1 MRRRICGKRG
11 FDMTETLE
19 RPTAKLDLKVVG
31 TRPVRPDGA
40 DKVTGRALYGAD
52 LAMPG
57 MLVGKIKRSP
67 HAHARIVS
75 IDTRKARAL
84 VGVKAVITAADFPD
98 VESEEFEGGE
108 SESNIRDVALNCMAR
123 QKVLYEGHAVA
134 AVAATSSAIADEALA
149 LIEVKYEVLPHV
161 IAVEAAMAA
170 GAPLLHANM
179 FTKGLETKPES
190 PSNIAQRN
198 QLARG
203 DLDAGFASADVIV
216 EGRYTT
222 AAVHQGYI
230 EPHAAVASYGAD
242 GQCQVWASSQ
252 GQFMVRTLCAKV
264 LGLDSSN
271 IRVTP
276 AEIGGGFGGKTTVY
290 LEPLA
295 LALSRQ
301 SGDPVKMVMTRD
313 EVFRATGPTSGA
325 VMEVRLGAKS
335 DGTVV
340 AADVVLKYQAGA
352 FPGSPVGAGSMTAL
366 ACYDIENFRIT
377 GYDVVTN
384 SPKVAAYRAPG
395 APIAAFAVE
404 SAVDELALKLGMD
417 PIALRE
423 KNAVRDGVKAAY
435 GPTFRNIGY
444 VETLEAIRD
453 HPHYKAPLGPNQGRG
468 IAVGFWFN
476 VGGEST
482 ATVNVGEDGTAVVAT
497 GNPDIGGSRASMAM
511 MAAEVLGL
519 PIEKV
524 RPIVADTA
532 SIGFSM
538 LTGGSRTTF
547 ATGMAVTQAAQ
558 KIVED
563 LKRRAAATWDV
574 PLDKV
579 EWIDGCAV
587 CLDPAKTDAK
597 DLSLADLAAKSART
611 GGPIGAQVSLNAQGA
626 GPGFGAHICDVE
638 VDPETGHV
646 SVIRYTAAQD
656 VGKAIHPA
664 YVEGQIQGGVAQG
677 VGWALNEE
685 YIFDGDGKMEN
696 SGFLDYRVPVASDLP
711 MIEAI
716 MIEVANPR
724 HPFGAK
730 GVGEVPIV
738 PPLAAVA
745 NAVRRAIDVRMTD
758 LPLSPPKIRAALDG
772 R

>member
-1 MRRRICGKRG
+1 MS
-11 FDMTETLE
+11 DVLE
-19 RPTAKLDLKVVG
+19 RPGSANHHAAPLDDGHLKVVG
-31 TRPVRPDGA
+31 TRPIRPDGA
-40 DKVTGRALYGAD
+40 DKVTGKALYGAD
-52 LAMPG
+52 LTMPG

-67 HAHARIVS
+67 HAHARIIS

-84 VGVKAVITAADFPD
+84 PGVKAIVTAADFPD
-98 VESEEFEGGE
+98 LASEEYEAGE
-108 SESNIRDVALNCMAR
+108 SASNLRDLSLNVMAR
-123 QKVLYEGHAVA
+123 RKALYDGHAVA
-134 AVAATSSAIADEALA
+134 AVAATSSDIADEALA
-149 LIEVKYEVLPHV
+149 LIVVEYEPLPHV
-161 IAVEAAMAA
+161 IDVEAAMADD
-170 GAPLLHANM
+170 APVLHAHL
-179 FTKGLETKPES
+179 FTEGLAARPDK
-190 PSNIAQRN
+190 PSNIAKRN
-198 QLARG
+198 ELKRG
-203 DLDAGFASADVIV
+203 DLATGFGSADVIV

-230 EPHAAVASYGAD
+230 EPHACVASFGAD
-242 GQCQVWASSQ
+242 GQCQVWSSSQ
-252 GQFMVRTLCAKV
+252 GQFMIRTYCAKV
-264 LGLDSSN
+264 LDLEASD

-290 LEPLA
+290 LEPVA

-301 SGDPVKMVMTRD
+301 CGAPVKMVMTRD

-325 VMEVRLGAKS
+325 VIEVKLGAMT
-335 DGTVV
+335 DGTIV

-366 ACYDIENFRIT
+366 ACYDVPNFSIV

-384 SPKVAAYRAPG
+384 TPKVAAYRAPG
-395 APIAAFAVE
+395 APISAFGVE
-404 SAVDELALKLGMD
+404 SAVDDLALKLGMD

-423 KNAVRDGVKAAY
+423 KNAVRDGMKASY

-444 VETLEAIRD
+444 VETLEAIRK
-453 HPHYKAPLGPNQGRG
+453 HPHYSAPLGPNQGRG
-468 IAVGFWFN
+468 VAVGFWFN

-482 ATVNVGEDGTAVVAT
+482 AAVNIGEDGSAVVIS
-497 GNPDIGGSRASMAM
+497 GNPDIGGSRASLAM

-519 PIEKV
+519 PVEKV

-563 LKRRAAATWDV
+563 LKRRAALLMDV
-574 PLDKV
+574 S
-579 EWIDGCAV
+579 IDQVDYMNGVAV
-587 CLDPAKTDAK
+587 CLDASKGKA
-597 DLSLADLAAKSART
+597 DLTIAELAAKAAQT

-626 GPGFGAHICDVE
+626 GPGFGVHLCDVE

-646 SVIRYTAAQD
+646 TVLRYTAAQD

-685 YIFDGDGKMEN
+685 YVFDRTGHMEN
-696 SGFLDYRVPVASDLP
+696 AGFLDYRVPVASDLP
-711 MIEAI
+711 MIDAI
-716 MIEVANPR
+716 MVEVANPR

-745 NAVRRAIDVRMTD
+745 NAVRGAIGKRMTD
-758 LPLSPPKIRAALDG
+758 LPLSPPKIRAAVDAG
-772 R
+772 

>member
-1 MRRRICGKRG
+1 MS
-11 FDMTETLE
+11 DVLE
-19 RPTAKLDLKVVG
+19 RPADSPLKVVG
-31 TRPVRPDGA
+31 TRPIRPDGV
-40 DKVTGRALYGAD
+40 DKVTGAATFGAD
-52 LAMPG
+52 FSMPG

-75 IDTRKARAL
+75 IETKRARA
-84 VGVKAVITAADFPD
+84 VAGVKAIVTAADFPD
-98 VESEEFEGGE
+98 LASEEYEGGE
-108 SESNIRDVALNCMAR
+108 SASNLRDLSLNCMAR
-123 QKVLYEGHAVA
+123 GKALYDGHAVA
-134 AVAATSSAIADEALA
+134 AVAATTAAAADEALE
-149 LIEVKYEVLPHV
+149 LIEVTYEVLPHV
-161 IAVEAAMAA
+161 IDVEEAMSHD
-170 GAPLLHANM
+170 APVLHAHL
-179 FTKGLETKPES
+179 FTEGLETRPET
-190 PSNIAQRN
+190 PSNIAQKN
-198 QLARG
+198 ELARG
-203 DLDAGFASADVIV
+203 DLAAGFAAADVV
-216 EGRYTT
+216 MEGRYTT

-230 EPHAAVASYGAD
+230 EPHACVAAFAPD
-242 GQCQVWASSQ
+242 GQCQVWSSSQ
-252 GQFMVRTLCAKV
+252 GQFMVRTYCAKV
-264 LGLDSSN
+264 LGLEASN

-301 SGDPVKMVMTRD
+301 SGAPVKMVMSRE

-325 VMEVRLGAKS
+325 VMEVTLGATA
-335 DGTVV
+335 DGRIT

-366 ACYDIENFRIT
+366 ACYDIENFHIT

-395 APIAAFAVE
+395 APISAFAVE
-404 SAVDELALKLGMD
+404 SAIDELALKLCMD

-435 GPTFRNIGY
+435 GPTYRNIGY

-453 HPHYKAPLGPNQGRG
+453 HPHYRAPIGPNQGRG
-468 IAVGFWFN
+468 VAVGFWFN
-476 VGGEST
+476 IGGEST
-482 ATVNVGEDGTAVVAT
+482 AAVHVNEDGSAVVVT
-497 GNPDIGGSRASMAM
+497 GNPDIGGSRVSMAM

-547 ATGMAVTQAAQ
+547 ATGMAVTQAAR
-558 KIVED
+558 KIVAD
-563 LKRRAAATWDV
+563 LKQRAAGIWSVAAEA
-574 PLDKV
+574 V
-579 EWIDGCAV
+579 EWKDGAAH
-587 CLDPAKTDAK
+587 CLDPAKADAQP
-597 DLSLADLAAKSART
+597 LSLAALAARSART
-611 GGPIGAQVSLNAQGA
+611 GGPITAEVSLTAQGA
-626 GPGFGAHICDVE
+626 GPGFAAHICDVE

-646 SVIRYTAAQD
+646 TILRYTAAQD
-656 VGKAIHPA
+656 VGRAIHPA

-677 VGWALNEE
+677 IGWALNEE
-685 YIFDGDGKMEN
+685 YVFDRLGRMEN
-696 SGFLDYRVPVASDLP
+696 AGFLDYRVPVASDLP
-711 MIEAI
+711 MIEPI
-716 MIEVANPR
+716 IVEVANPR

-730 GVGEVPIV
+730 GVGEAPIV

-745 NAVRRAIDVRMTD
+745 NAVRRAIGVRMTD
-758 LPLSPPKIRAALDG
+758 LPLSPPKIRAVIDA

>member
-1 MRRRICGKRG
+1 
-11 FDMTETLE
+11 MTDVMN
-19 RPTAKLDLKVVG
+19 RPAATLKVVG
-31 TRPVRPDGA
+31 TRPARPDGV
-40 DKVTGRALYGAD
+40 DKVTGAATYGAD
-52 LAMPG
+52 FHLPG

-75 IDTRKARAL
+75 IDTKAAL
-84 VGVKAVITAADFPD
+84 ALPGVKAVVTAADFPD
-98 VESEEFEGGE
+98 LASEEYEAGE
-108 SESNIRDVALNCMAR
+108 SASNLRDLSLNCMAR
-123 QKVLYEGHAVA
+123 HKVLYDGHAVA
-134 AVAATSSAIADEALA
+134 AVAATSASIADEALD
-149 LIEVKYEVLPHV
+149 LIKVTYEVLPHV
-161 IAVEAAMAA
+161 IDVEAAMAPD
-170 GAPLLHANM
+170 APVLHANM
-179 FTKGLETKPES
+179 FTEGLESRPEL
-190 PSNIAQRN
+190 PSNIARRN
-198 QLARG
+198 QIKGG
-203 DLDAGFASADVIV
+203 DLAAGFAEADVIV

-222 AAVHQGYI
+222 QAVHQGYI
-230 EPHAAVASYGAD
+230 EPHACVATIAAD
-242 GQCQVWASSQ
+242 GQCQVWSSSQ
-252 GQFMVRTLCAKV
+252 GQFMVRTYCAKI
-264 LGLDSSN
+264 LNLDISN

-301 SGDPVKMVMTRD
+301 SGHPVKMVMTRE

-325 VMEVRLGAKS
+325 VILVKLGAKK
-335 DGTVV
+335 DGKLT
-340 AADVVLKYQAGA
+340 AAEVELKYQAGA
-352 FPGSPVGAGSMTAL
+352 FSGSPVGAGSMTAL
-366 ACYDIENFRIT
+366 AVYDVKNFLIT
-377 GYDVVTN
+377 GWDVVTN

-395 APIAAFAVE
+395 APISAFGVE
-404 SAVDELALKLGMD
+404 SAMDDLALKLGID
-417 PIALRE
+417 PIAIRE
-423 KNAVRDGVKAAY
+423 INGVKNGVKAAY
-435 GPTFRNIGY
+435 GPTFQNIGY
-444 VETLEAIRD
+444 LETLKAIKE
-453 HPHYKAPLGPNQGRG
+453 HPHYSAPLGPNQGRG
-468 IAVGFWFN
+468 VAAGFWFN

-482 ATVNVGEDGTAVVAT
+482 AAVHISEDGSAVVAT

-547 ATGMAVTQAAQ
+547 ATGMAVVQAAE
-558 KIVED
+558 KIVAE
-563 LKRRAAATWDV
+563 LKRRAAVIWDV
-574 PLDKV
+574 APDKV
-579 EWIDGCAV
+579 AWENGAAV
-587 CLDPAKTDAK
+587 CLDESKSGIRP
-597 DLSLADLAAKSART
+597 LPLAGLAAQSART
-611 GGPIGAQVSLNAQGA
+611 GGPISAEVALNAQGA
-626 GPGFGAHICDVE
+626 GPGFGVHLCDVE

-646 SVIRYTAAQD
+646 TVLRYTAAQD

-685 YIFDGDGKMEN
+685 YVFDHDGKMEN
-696 SGFLDYRVPVASDLP
+696 AGFLDYRVPVASDLP

-716 MIEVANPR
+716 MVEVPNPR

-745 NAVRRAIDVRMTD
+745 NAVRGAIGQRMCD
-758 LPLSPPKIRAALDG
+758 LPLSPPKIRAVIDAKT
-772 R
+772 

>member
-1 MRRRICGKRG
+1 MS
-11 FDMTETLE
+11 EVLE
-19 RPTAKLDLKVVG
+19 RPASPNFKVVG
-31 TRPVRPDGA
+31 TRPIRPDGT
-40 DKVTGRALYGAD
+40 DKVTGAATFGAD
-52 LAMPG
+52 FSMPG

-67 HAHARIVS
+67 HAHARILA
-75 IDTRKARAL
+75 IDTRKARA
-84 VGVKAVITAADFPD
+84 VAGVKAIVTAADFPD
-98 VESEEFEGGE
+98 LASEEYEGGE
-108 SESNIRDVALNCMAR
+108 SASNLRDLSLNCMAR
-123 QKVLYEGHAVA
+123 GKALYEGHAVA
-134 AVAATSSAIADEALA
+134 AVAATSAAAADEALG
-149 LIEVKYEVLPHV
+149 LIEVDYEVLAHV
-161 IAVEAAMAA
+161 IDVEEAM
-170 GAPLLHANM
+170 GHDAPVLHAHL
-179 FTKGLETKPES
+179 FTEGLETKPEA
-190 PSNIAQRN
+190 PSNIAQKN
-198 QLARG
+198 EIARG
-203 DLDAGFASADVIV
+203 DLAAGFAAADVV
-216 EGRYTT
+216 MEGRYTT

-230 EPHAAVASYGAD
+230 EPHACVASFAAD
-242 GQCQVWASSQ
+242 GQCQVWSSSQ
-252 GQFMVRTLCAKV
+252 GQFMVRTYCAKV
-264 LGLDSSN
+264 LGLEASD

-301 SGDPVKMVMTRD
+301 AGAPVKMVMTRD

-325 VMEVRLGAKS
+325 VMEVKLGAMS
-335 DGTVV
+335 DGRIT
-340 AADVVLKYQAGA
+340 AADIVLKYQAGA

-404 SAVDELALKLGMD
+404 SAVDELALELGLD
-417 PIALRE
+417 PIAVRE

-435 GPTFRNIGY
+435 GPTYRNIGY

-453 HPHYKAPLGPNQGRG
+453 HEHYRAPLGPNQGRG

-482 ATVNVGEDGTAVVAT
+482 AAVHVNEDGSAVVVT
-497 GNPDIGGSRASMAM
+497 GNPDIGGSRVGMAM

-563 LKRRAAATWDV
+563 LKRRAAGIWNVAAEA
-574 PLDKV
+574 V
-579 EWIDGCAV
+579 EWRDGAAH
-587 CLDPAKTDAK
+587 CLDPSKVEVEALT
-597 DLSLADLAAKSART
+597 LAALAARSART
-611 GGPIGAQVSLNAQGA
+611 GGPITAEVSLTAQGA

-638 VDPETGHV
+638 VDTETGHV
-646 SVIRYTAAQD
+646 TILRYTAAQD
-656 VGKAIHPA
+656 VGRAIHPA

-677 VGWALNEE
+677 IGWALNEE
-685 YIFDGDGKMEN
+685 YVFDRLGRMEN
-696 SGFLDYRVPVASDLP
+696 PGFLDYRVPVASDLP
-711 MIEAI
+711 MIEPI
-716 MIEVANPR
+716 IIEVANPR

-745 NAVRRAIDVRMTD
+745 NAVRRAIGVRMTD
-758 LPLSPPKIRAALDG
+758 LPLSPPKIRAVIDA

>member
-1 MRRRICGKRG
+1 MS
-11 FDMTETLE
+11 DVLE
-19 RPTAKLDLKVVG
+19 RPSAAPLDDGHLKIVG

-40 DKVTGRALYGAD
+40 DKVTGKATYGAD
-52 LAMPG
+52 FALPG

-84 VGVKAVITAADFPD
+84 PGVKAVVTAADFPD
-98 VESEEFEGGE
+98 LASEEYEAGE
-108 SESNIRDVALNCMAR
+108 SASNLRDLAFNVMAR
-123 QKVLYEGHAVA
+123 DKALYDGHAVA
-134 AVAATSSAIADEALA
+134 AVAATSSAAADEAIA
-149 LIEVKYEVLPHV
+149 LIEVVYEPLPHV
-161 IAVEAAMAA
+161 IDVEAAMDP
-170 GAPLLHANM
+170 GAPLLHQHL
-179 FTKGLETKPES
+179 FTAGLAARPET
-190 PSNIAQRN
+190 PSNIAKRHEFR
-198 QLARG
+198 RG
-203 DLDAGFASADVIV
+203 DLAQGFAAADVIV

-230 EPHAAVASYGAD
+230 EPHACVATFAAD
-242 GQCQVWASSQ
+242 GQCQVWSSSQ
-252 GQFMVRTLCAKV
+252 GQFMIRTYCAKL
-264 LGLDSSN
+264 LGLNASD
-271 IRVTP
+271 IRVVP

-290 LEPLA
+290 LEPVA

-301 SGDPVKMVMTRD
+301 SGAPIKMVMTRE

-325 VMEVRLGAKS
+325 VVEVKLGALA
-335 DGTVV
+335 DGTII

-352 FPGSPVGAGSMTAL
+352 FPGSPVGAGAMTAL
-366 ACYDIENFRIT
+366 ACYDIPNFSIV

-384 SPKVAAYRAPG
+384 TPKVAAYRAPG
-395 APIAAFAVE
+395 APISAFGVE
-404 SAVDELALKLGMD
+404 SAVDELALKLGLD
-417 PIALRE
+417 PIEIRE

-435 GPTFRNIGY
+435 GPTYRDIGY
-444 VETLEAIRD
+444 LETLEAIKR
-453 HPHYKAPLGPNQGRG
+453 HPHYAAPLGPNQGRG
-468 IAVGFWFN
+468 LAVGFWFN

-482 ATVNVGEDGTAVVAT
+482 AAVNVNEDGTAVVIT

-519 PIEKV
+519 AVEKV

-558 KIVED
+558 KIVAD
-563 LKRRAAATWDV
+563 LKRRAAMLMDV
-574 PLDKV
+574 SESLVDF
-579 EWIDGCAV
+579 IDGAAV
-587 CLDPAKTDAK
+587 CLDPAKGK
-597 DLSLADLAAKSART
+597 ADLTLAEIAAKSAQT
-611 GGPIGAQVSLNAQGA
+611 GGPIGAQVSLTAQGA
-626 GPGFGAHICDVE
+626 GPGFGVHLCDVE

-646 SVIRYTAAQD
+646 GVVRYTAAQD

-685 YIFDGDGKMEN
+685 YVFDRAGRMDN
-696 SGFLDYRVPVASDLP
+696 AGFLDYRVPVASDLP

-716 MIEVANPR
+716 LVEVANPR

-745 NAVRRAIDVRMTD
+745 NAVRQAIGRRLAD
-758 LPLSPPKIRAALDG
+758 LPMSPPKVRAAIDAA
-772 R
+772 

>member
-1 MRRRICGKRG
+1 MS
-11 FDMTETLE
+11 DVLE
-19 RPTAKLDLKVVG
+19 RPAAAPLDDGQLKVVG

-40 DKVTGRALYGAD
+40 EKVTGKAMYGAD
-52 LAMPG
+52 LALPG
-57 MLVGKIKRSP
+57 QLVGKIKRSP
-67 HAHARIVS
+67 HPHARIVS
-75 IDTRKARAL
+75 IDTRRAKAL
-84 VGVKAVITAADFPD
+84 PGVKAVVTAADFP
-98 VESEEFEGGE
+98 ELANEEYEVGEGA
-108 SESNIRDVALNCMAR
+108 SNVRDLAMNVIARDKAL
-123 QKVLYEGHAVA
+123 YDGHAVA

-149 LIEVKYEVLPHV
+149 LIMVEYEVLPHV
-161 IAVEAAMAA
+161 TDVEAAMAPDAPVLHDHLFTA
-170 GAPLLHANM
+170 GLA
-179 FTKGLETKPES
+179 EKPSS
-190 PSNIAQRN
+190 PSNIAKRN
-198 QLARG
+198 EIKRG
-203 DLDAGFASADVIV
+203 DLGGGFAEADVVV

-230 EPHAAVASYGAD
+230 EPHACVASFGAD
-242 GQCQVWASSQ
+242 GQCQVWSSSQ
-252 GQFMVRTLCAKV
+252 GQFMIRTYCAKV
-264 LGLDSSN
+264 LGLESSD

-290 LEPLA
+290 LEPVA

-301 SGDPVKMVMTRD
+301 CGHPVKMVMTRD

-325 VMEVRLGAKS
+325 VVEVKLGAKA
-335 DGTVV
+335 DGTLV
-340 AADVVLKYQAGA
+340 AADIVLKYQAGA
-352 FPGSPVGAGSMTAL
+352 FPGSPVGPGSMTAL
-366 ACYDIENFRIT
+366 ACYDVPNFSIV
-377 GYDVVTN
+377 GFDVVTN
-384 SPKVAAYRAPG
+384 TPKVAAYRAPG
-395 APIAAFAVE
+395 APISAFGVE
-404 SAVDELALKLGMD
+404 SAMDDLALKLGMD

-444 VETLEAIRD
+444 VETLEAIKN
-453 HPHYKAPLGPNQGRG
+453 HPHYAAPLGPNQGRG
-468 IAVGFWFN
+468 VAVGFWFN
-476 VGGEST
+476 IGGEST
-482 ATVNVGEDGTAVVAT
+482 AAVNLGEDGTAVVIT

-519 PIEKV
+519 PVEKV

-563 LKRRAAATWDV
+563 LKRRAALLMDV
-574 PLDKV
+574 AVDEV
-579 EWIDGCAV
+579 EFVNGAAV
-587 CLDPAKTDAK
+587 CRDPAKGKA
-597 DLSLADLAAKSART
+597 DLTIAELAAKAAQT

-626 GPGFGAHICDVE
+626 GPGFAVHVCDVE

-646 SVIRYTAAQD
+646 TVLRYTAAQD
-656 VGKAIHPA
+656 VGKAIHPS
-664 YVEGQIQGGVAQG
+664 YVEGQVQGGVAQG

-685 YIFDGDGKMEN
+685 YIFDRSGRMEN
-696 SGFLDYRVPVASDLP
+696 PGFLDYRVPVASDLP
-711 MIEAI
+711 MIDTVLV
-716 MIEVANPR
+716 EVANPR

-745 NAVRRAIDVRMTD
+745 NAVRGAIGKRLTD
-758 LPLSPPKIRAALDG
+758 LPLSPPKIRAAIDAG
-772 R
+772 

>member
-1 MRRRICGKRG
+1 MS
-11 FDMTETLE
+11 DVLD
-19 RPTAKLDLKVVG
+19 RPTAKPELKVVG

-40 DKVTGRALYGAD
+40 DKVTGRATFGAD
-52 LAMPG
+52 FAMPG
-57 MLVGKIKRSP
+57 MLVGRIKRSP

-75 IDTRKARAL
+75 IDARKARAL
-84 VGVKAVITAADFPD
+84 SGVKAVVTAADFPD
-98 VESEEFEGGE
+98 LASEMVEGGE
-108 SESNIRDVALNCMAR
+108 SASNMRDLALNVMAR
-123 QKVLYEGHAVA
+123 GKALYDGHAVA
-134 AVAATSSAIADEALA
+134 AVAATSAAIAEEALA
-149 LIEVKYEVLPHV
+149 LIDVVYEVLPHV
-161 IAVEAAMAA
+161 IDVEAAMAA
-170 GAPLLHANM
+170 DAPLLDPQQ
-179 FTKGLETKPES
+179 FTEGLEIPPTA
-190 PSNIAQRN
+190 PSNIAKRN
-198 QLARG
+198 QFARG
-203 DLDAGFASADVIV
+203 DLTAGFAAAEVVV

-230 EPHAAVASYGAD
+230 EPHACVASYGGD
-242 GQCQVWASSQ
+242 GQCQVWCSSQ
-252 GQFMVRTLCAKV
+252 GQFMVRNYCAKV
-264 LGLDSSN
+264 LGLSEAD

-290 LEPLA
+290 LEPVA

-301 SGDPVKMVMTRD
+301 AGAPVKMVMSRE
-313 EVFRATGPTSGA
+313 EVFRATGPTSGS
-325 VMEVRLGAKS
+325 VMYVKFGAMR
-335 DGTVV
+335 DGRIV
-340 AADVVLKYQAGA
+340 AADIELKYQAGA

-366 ACYDIENFRIT
+366 ACYDIENFRIV
-377 GYDVVTN
+377 GWDVITN

-404 SAVDELALKLGMD
+404 SAIDDLAVKLGMD
-417 PIALRE
+417 PLALRE

-444 VETLEAIRD
+444 VETLAAIRD
-453 HPHYKAPLGPNQGRG
+453 HPHYRAMLGPNQGRG
-468 IAVGFWFN
+468 VAVGFWFN

-482 ATVNVGEDGTAVVAT
+482 AAVHVNEDGGAVVVS

-532 SIGFSM
+532 SVGYSM

-558 KIVED
+558 QIVAD
-563 LKRRAAATWDV
+563 LKRRAALLWDTAIEN
-574 PLDKV
+574 V
-579 EWIDGCAV
+579 EWKDGAAV
-587 CLDPAKTDAK
+587 CLDPAKPDAK
-597 DLSLADLAAKSART
+597 TLTLAALAAQSART
-611 GGPIGAQVSLNAQGA
+611 GGPLSAEVSLNAQGA
-626 GPGFGAHICDVE
+626 GPGFGVHLCDVE

-646 SVIRYTAAQD
+646 TILSYIAAQD
-656 VGKAIHPA
+656 VGRAIHPA

-677 VGWALNEE
+677 IGWALNEE
-685 YIFDGDGKMEN
+685 YVFDADGRMDN
-696 SGFLDYRVPVASDLP
+696 AGFLDYRVPVASDLP
-711 MIEAI
+711 MIEPI
-716 MIEVANPR
+716 MVEVPNPR

-745 NAVRRAIDVRMTD
+745 NAVRAAIGVRMTD
-758 LPLSPPKIRAALDG
+758 LPLSPPKVRAAIDA

>member
-1 MRRRICGKRG
+1 MSEVVDRPQ
-11 FDMTETLE
+11 TLN
-19 RPTAKLDLKVVG
+19 LKVVG
-31 TRPVRPDGA
+31 TRPIRPDGA
-40 DKVTGRALYGAD
+40 DKVTGKATFGAD
-52 LAMPG
+52 FSMPG

-67 HAHARIVS
+67 HAHARVVS
-75 IDTRKARAL
+75 IDTKRAL
-84 VGVKAVITAADFPD
+84 ALAGVKAVITAADFPD
-98 VESEEFEGGE
+98 LASEEYEAGE
-108 SESNIRDVALNCMAR
+108 SAANLRDLALNCMAR
-123 QKVLYEGHAVA
+123 GKVLYDGHAVA
-134 AVAATSSAIADEALA
+134 AVAATSASIADAALA
-149 LIEVKYEVLPHV
+149 LITVTYEVLPHV
-161 IAVEAAMAA
+161 IDVEAAMEAD
-170 GAPLLHANM
+170 APVLHAHL
-179 FTKGLETKPES
+179 FTEGLETKPDR
-190 PSNIAQRN
+190 PSNIAKRN

-203 DLDAGFASADVIV
+203 DLDQGFAQADVIV

-230 EPHAAVASYGAD
+230 EPHACVAAFAPD
-242 GQCQVWASSQ
+242 GQCQVWSSSQ
-252 GQFMVRTLCAKV
+252 GQFMVRTYCAKV
-264 LGLDSSN
+264 LGLEASN

-301 SGDPVKMVMTRD
+301 SGAPVKMVMTRE

-325 VMEVRLGAKS
+325 VIEVKLGAKR
-335 DGTVV
+335 DGAIT
-340 AADVVLKYQAGA
+340 AAQVVLKYQAGA

-366 ACYDIENFRIT
+366 ACYDVPNFSVT
-377 GYDVVTN
+377 GFDVVTN

-395 APIAAFAVE
+395 APIAAFGVE
-404 SAVDELALKLGMD
+404 SAMDDLARELDMD
-417 PIALRE
+417 PIALRQ
-423 KNAVRDGVKAAY
+423 KNAVRDGVKAVY

-444 VETLEAIRD
+444 VETLEAIAD

-468 IAVGFWFN
+468 VAVGFWFN

-482 ATVNVGEDGTAVVAT
+482 AAVQVGEDGSAVVVT

-558 KIVED
+558 KIVVD
-563 LKRRAAATWDV
+563 LKRRAAQIWDV
-574 PLDKV
+574 PV
-579 EWIDGCAV
+579 EQVDWINGAAV
-587 CLDPAKTDAK
+587 CLDAAKVDK
-597 DLSLADLAAKSART
+597 GDLTLAALAAQSART
-611 GGPIGAQVSLNAQGA
+611 GGPIGAQVSLTAQGA

-646 SVIRYTAAQD
+646 TILRYTAAQD
-656 VGKAIHPA
+656 VGRAIHPA

-677 VGWALNEE
+677 IGWALNEE
-685 YIFDGDGKMEN
+685 YVFDAHGRMEN
-696 SGFLDYRVPVASDLP
+696 AGFLDYRVPVASDLP
-711 MIEAI
+711 MIEPI
-716 MIEVANPR
+716 IVEVANPR

-745 NAVRRAIDVRMTD
+745 NAVRAAIGVRMTD
-758 LPLSPPKIRAALDG
+758 LPLSPPKIRAVIDA

>member
-1 MRRRICGKRG
+1 MS
-11 FDMTETLE
+11 ETLE
-19 RPTAKLDLKVVG
+19 RPSARGLEPHDLKVVG
-31 TRPVRPDGA
+31 TRPIRPDGA
-40 DKVTGRALYGAD
+40 DKVTGKALYGAD
-52 LAMPG
+52 LTLPG
-57 MLVGKIKRSP
+57 MLVGKVKRSP
-67 HAHARIVS
+67 HAHAKILA

-84 VGVKAVITAADFPD
+84 PGVKAIVTSADFPNLA
-98 VESEEFEGGE
+98 SEEYEAGE
-108 SESNIRDVALNCMAR
+108 SASNLRDLALNVMAR
-123 QKVLYEGHAVA
+123 DKVLYHGHTVA
-134 AVAATSSAIADEALA
+134 AVAATTNAIAEAALD

-161 IAVEAAMAA
+161 TDVEAAMAPD
-170 GAPLLHANM
+170 APLLHPHL
-179 FTKGLETKPES
+179 FTQGLPTRPET
-190 PSNIAQRN
+190 PSNIAKRN
-198 QLARG
+198 DLTRG
-203 DLDAGFASADVIV
+203 DLAVGFAEADVIL
-216 EGRYTT
+216 EGRYVT

-230 EPHAAVASYGAD
+230 EPHATVASFGAD
-242 GQCQVWASSQ
+242 GQCQVWSSSQ
-252 GQFMVRTLCAKV
+252 GQFMVRTYCAKV
-264 LGLDSSN
+264 LGLESSN

-301 SGDPVKMVMTRD
+301 CGAPVKIVMSRD

-325 VMEVRLGAKS
+325 VMDVKLGAKA
-335 DGTVV
+335 DGTLT
-340 AADVVLKYQAGA
+340 AADIVLKYQAGA

-366 ACYDIENFRIT
+366 ACYSVPNFSIV
-377 GYDVVTN
+377 GWDVVTN
-384 SPKVAAYRAPG
+384 TPKVAAYRAPG

-404 SAVDELALKLGMD
+404 SAMDELALKLGMD

-423 KNAVRDGVKAAY
+423 KNAVHDGDKAAY
-435 GPTFRNIGY
+435 GPTYRNIGY
-444 VETLEAIRD
+444 VETLEAIRS
-453 HPHYKAPLGPNQGRG
+453 HPHYSAPLGPHQGRG

-482 ATVNVGEDGTAVVAT
+482 ATVNINEDGTAVVAT

-519 PIEKV
+519 SVEKV

-558 KIVED
+558 KVVED
-563 LKRRAAATWDV
+563 LKRRASELWDV
-574 PLDKV
+574 PLAEV
-579 EWIDGCAV
+579 EWLNGAAV
-587 CLDPAKTDAK
+587 CLDTGKNKGEMT
-597 DLSLADLAAKSART
+597 LADLAAQSART
-611 GGPIGAQVSLNAQGA
+611 GGPIGAQVSLTAQGA

-638 VDPETGHV
+638 VDPETGKV
-646 SVIRYTAAQD
+646 TILRYTAAQD

-664 YVEGQIQGGVAQG
+664 YVEGQVQGGAAQG
-677 VGWALNEE
+677 IGWALNEE
-685 YIFDGDGKMEN
+685 YIFDGQGQMEN
-696 SGFLDYRVPVASDLP
+696 PGFLDYRCPVASDLP
-711 MIEAI
+711 MIDTVLV
-716 MIEVANPR
+716 EVANPR

-745 NAVRRAIDVRMTD
+745 NAVRRAIGVRMTE
-758 LPLSPPKIRAALDG
+758 LPLSPPKIRAAIDG
-772 R
+772 G

>member
-1 MRRRICGKRG
+1 MS
-11 FDMTETLE
+11 EVLE
-19 RPTAKLDLKVVG
+19 RAAAEPKLKVVG
-31 TRPVRPDGA
+31 TRPIRPDGT
-40 DKVTGRALYGAD
+40 DKVTGAAMFGAD
-52 LAMPG
+52 FSMPG
-57 MLVGKIKRSP
+57 MLVGRIKRSP
-67 HAHARIVS
+67 HAHARILS
-75 IDTRKARAL
+75 IDTRKARA
-84 VGVKAVITAADFPD
+84 VAGVKAIVTAADFPD
-98 VESEEFEGGE
+98 LASEEYEGGE
-108 SESNIRDVALNCMAR
+108 SASNLRDLSLNCMAR
-123 QKVLYEGHAVA
+123 GKALYEGHALA
-134 AVAATSSAIADEALA
+134 AVAAVNSAAAAAAVE
-149 LIEVKYEVLPHV
+149 LIEVEYEILPHV
-161 IAVEAAMAA
+161 IDVEEAM
-170 GAPLLHANM
+170 GHDAPVLHAHL
-179 FTKGLETKPES
+179 FTEGLETKPDT

-198 QLARG
+198 ELARG
-203 DLDAGFASADVIV
+203 DLAAGFAAADIV
-216 EGRYTT
+216 LESRYTT

-230 EPHAAVASYGAD
+230 EPHACVASFAPD
-242 GQCQVWASSQ
+242 GQCQVWSSSQ
-252 GQFMVRTLCAKV
+252 GQFMVRTYCAKV
-264 LGLDSSN
+264 LDLNASN

-301 SGDPVKMVMTRD
+301 AGAPVKMVMSRE

-325 VMEVRLGAKS
+325 VLEVKLGATRQ
-335 DGTVV
+335 GRII

-404 SAVDELALKLGMD
+404 SAVDELALELGID

-423 KNAVRDGVKAAY
+423 INAVRNGVKAAY
-435 GPTFRNIGY
+435 GPTYRNIGY

-453 HPHYKAPLGPNQGRG
+453 HPHYVSPLGPNQGRG

-482 ATVNVGEDGTAVVAT
+482 AAVHINEDGTAVVVT
-497 GNPDIGGSRASMAM
+497 GNPDIGGSRVSMAM

-558 KIVED
+558 KIVEE
-563 LKRRAAATWDV
+563 LKRRAVGIWSVEPDM
-574 PLDKV
+574 V
-579 EWIDGCAV
+579 EWRDGAV
-587 CLDPAKTDAK
+587 MCLDPAKDVEP
-597 DLSLADLAAKSART
+597 LSIAALAARSART
-611 GGPIGAQVSLNAQGA
+611 GGPISAEVSLTAQGA
-626 GPGFGAHICDVE
+626 GPGFAAHICDVE

-646 SVIRYTAAQD
+646 TILRYTAAQD
-656 VGKAIHPA
+656 VGRAIHPA

-677 VGWALNEE
+677 IGWALNEE
-685 YIFDGDGKMEN
+685 YVFDRLGRMEN
-696 SGFLDYRVPVASDLP
+696 AGFLDYRVPVASDLP
-711 MIEAI
+711 MIDPI
-716 MIEVANPR
+716 IVEVANPR

-745 NAVRRAIDVRMTD
+745 NAVRRAIGVRMTD
-758 LPLSPPKIRAALDG
+758 LPLSPPKIRAVMDA